1 MSKSVKIHQAVLWL
15 GVVALIVSGC
25 RLEGWRQVKKII
37 AFFAL
42 ASIALAACGGDGD
55 GTSLDHLR
63 VDEPAAPPQAQST
76 PVPQVV
82 RETVVVESPF
92 EVVVEQTVVVEKTV
106 VVEVPVE
113 ILATIE
119 VPVEI
124 VREVIVTAT
133 PDVQAFAQPTPR
145 PTNGVRGYADA
156 SACDMRTPQPTP
168 RTGDIDVLFG
178 CTNAWET
185 AVAYSHQPQ
194 GGK

>member
-1 MSKSVKIHQAVLWL
+1 MRHVTKIH
-15 GVVALIVSGC
+15 GFLIM
-25 RLEGWRQVKKII
+25 
-37 AFFAL
+37 
-42 ASIALAACGGDGD
+42 LAAAAMAGCSGDGKNLS
-55 GTSLDHLR
+55 SLR
-63 VDEPAAPPQAQST
+63 NPNGATPA
-76 PVPQVV
+76 PQVTTVTEYQTV
-82 RETVVVESPF
+82 RETVQVE
-92 EVVVEQTVVVEKTV
+92 VTR
-106 VVEVPVE
+106 EVPVE

>member
-15 GVVALIVSGC
+15 GVVALIV
-25 RLEGWRQVKKII
+25 WRQVKKII

-82 RETVVVESPF
+82 METVVVESPF
-92 EVVVEQTVVVEKTV
+92 EVVVEQTVVVEVTR
-106 VVEVPVE
+106 EVPVE

-133 PDVQAFAQPTPR
+133 PDVQAFAQHTPR